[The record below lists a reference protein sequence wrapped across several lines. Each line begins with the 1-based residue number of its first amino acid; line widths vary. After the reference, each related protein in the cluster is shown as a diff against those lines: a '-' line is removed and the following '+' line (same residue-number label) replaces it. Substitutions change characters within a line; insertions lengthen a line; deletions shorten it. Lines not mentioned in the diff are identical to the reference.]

1 MQTHWEYARVI
12 GQLNFLEKLT
22 WPDIAYAV
30 HQCARFAIQGSCT
43 KQAVLR
49 IGRYLMATKDEG
61 IIFSIRKSQNMEL
74 WCDADFC
81 GNWRAEMAHLD
92 KSTAK

>member
-1 MQTHWEYARVI
+1 MRKIRHPRE
-12 GQLNFLEKLT
+12 L
-22 WPDIAYAV
+22 
-30 HQCARFAIQGSCT
+30 H